1 MMRSFIIAL
10 SLATNLFSLSSFAFP
25 ANGDFAQYTAK
36 YEGFPVVMEKR
47 VLAHDGD
54 SDQFVVRTLT
64 TYRDRV
70 LQDQTVTLPRSFLY
84 SLDKIKDVIQHC
96 VAREGA
102 VQVVQVLGAKMEICE
117 FYNEDS
123 QLTNILGPV
132 PFGQI
137 RFQTY
142 IGGEDFLDFNLSA
155 FTQGSEGMSKIPANK
170 QN

>member
-1 MMRSFIIAL
+1 MRATKFILGLASF
-10 SLATNLFSLSSFAFP
+10 LFSLNTWAFP

-36 YEGFPVVMEKR
+36 YQGFPVVMEKR
-47 VLAHDGD
+47 VLAHDAE

-64 TYRDRV
+64 TYRERV
-70 LQDQTVTLPRSFLY
+70 IQDQTLTLPRSFLY
-84 SLDKIKDVIQHC
+84 SLEKIKDVIQHC
-96 VAREGA
+96 EAREGA
-102 VQVVQVLGAKMEICE
+102 VQVVQVLGAQMKICE

-155 FTQGSEGMSKIPANK
+155 YANGSDGFSKILANK